1 MVQVER
7 LPQNGNEFAIVDFY
21 KDGDYSL
28 GIVVY
33 APNRGHHFYLSDDDF
48 LDGGHNNVEKYG
60 YAYAWA
66 LRCDC
71 AECNQIVFAEGSIT
85 DIEIHSD
92 ALFESLPSNVRE
104 RLGTPIADEVTECVE
119 DVSTEVADDS
129 ESFIAEGYTQ
139 DIMFSDEHGYHYHH
153 GRPMNRPIE
162 LYRGH
167 RIGIELEVE
176 FHTESQKDE
185 FAEKKSN
192 WFYLEHDGSLDG
204 CTGIEIITIP
214 LLPKD
219 AKNKDFWKPL
229 TSYLGGVA
237 SSWDT
242 STCGLHVHIGREI
255 LGRNEAER
263 SESLGKLL
271 YLYHHYVKDTR
282 LNINIYGRERGYSD
296 TDGKTHIGDAAKIFG
311 SKILKDRDCAEKVR
325 TEMINKSQRGGRY
338 FDINIQNNATI
349 EFRKGRGSIN
359 PKRIAMVVEYSERLA
374 LYAKSTPWGQISY
387 EDFIKYLRATTQNEE
402 IKNRIDSYA

>member
-1 MVQVER
+1 M
-7 LPQNGNEFAIVDFY
+7 LNP
-21 KDGDYSL
+21 
-28 GIVVY
+28 
-33 APNRGHHFYLSDDDF
+33 P
-48 LDGGHNNVEKYG
+48 
-60 YAYAWA
+60 
-66 LRCDC
+66 
-71 AECNQIVFAEGSIT
+71 IT
-85 DIEIHSD
+85 E
-92 ALFESLPSNVRE
+92 
-104 RLGTPIADEVTECVE
+104 
-119 DVSTEVADDS
+119 
-129 ESFIAEGYTQ
+129 
-139 DIMFSDEHGYHYHH
+139 
-153 GRPMNRPIE
+153 
-162 LYRGH
+162 YRGH
-167 RIGIELEVE
+167 RFGIELEVE
-176 FHTESQKDE
+176 FNTEDQKDE

-219 AKNKDFWKPL
+219 AKSEDFWKPL
-229 TSYLGGVA
+229 TSYLDGKA

-271 YLYHHYVKDTR
+271 YLYHHYIKDTR
-282 LNINIYGRERGYSD
+282 LNINIYGRERGYED
-296 TDGKTHIGDAAKIFG
+296 TDGKTPLGDAAKKFG
-311 SKILKDRDCAEKVR
+311 SKILKDKDCAEKVR
-325 TEMINKSQRGGRY
+325 TEMIDKSQHGGRY

-387 EDFIKYLRATTQNEE
+387 DDFVKYLRATTQNEE
-402 IKNRIDSYA
+402 IKHRIDRYA

>member
-7 LPQNGNEFAIVDFY
+7 LPQNGNEFAIVDLCY
-21 KDGDYSL
+21 AGDYSL

-33 APNRGHHFYLSDDDF
+33 APNRDHHFYLSNDDF
-48 LDGGHNNVEKYG
+48 LDGGHNGVEKYG

-66 LRCDC
+66 LSFDC
-71 AECNQIVFAEGSIT
+71 ADCNQIKFAEGGIT

-92 ALFESLPSNVRE
+92 ALFASLPSNVRA
-104 RLGTPIADEVTECVE
+104 RLNTPRADE
-119 DVSTEVADDS
+119 STENAEET

-139 DIMFSDEHGYHYHH
+139 NIMFSGEHGYHYHH
-153 GRPMNRPIE
+153 DRPMNTPIGGY
-162 LYRGH
+162 LGY

-176 FHTESQKDE
+176 FHSESQKDE
-185 FAEKKSN
+185 FAEMKSN
-192 WFYLEHDGSLDG
+192 WFYLEHDGSLDS

-219 AKNKDFWKPL
+219 VKSEDFWKPL
-229 TSYLGGVA
+229 TSYLGDIA

-282 LNINIYGRERGYSD
+282 FNINVYGRERGYGD
-296 TDGKTHIGDAAKIFG
+296 TDGKTSLGDAAKRFG
-311 SKILKDRDCAEKVR
+311 SKILKDKDCAEKVK
-325 TEMINKSQRGGRY
+325 TEMIDKSQRGGRY

-402 IKNRIDSYA
+402 IKQRIDSYA

>member
-1 MVQVER
+1 MRQVER
-7 LPQNGNEFAIVDFY
+7 LPQNNQEFAIVDLTKY
-21 KDGDYSL
+21 GDYSR
-28 GIVVY
+28 GIVVRSDVTDFY
-33 APNRGHHFYLSDDDF
+33 YYLSNDAF
-48 LDGGHNNVEKYG
+48 MNGGHNRIDKFGFE
-60 YAYAWA
+60 YAWVLA
-66 LRCDC
+66 S
-71 AECNQIVFAEGSIT
+71 ECESCGRIMFAEDGIDGV
-85 DIEIHSD
+85 DILSD
-92 ALFESLPSNVRE
+92 SSFSALPPNVRA
-104 RLGTPIADEVTECVE
+104 RLNTPRADE
-119 DVSTEVADDS
+119 STENAEET

-139 DIMFSDEHGYHYHH
+139 GITFSGEHGYHAHH
-153 GRPMNRPIE
+153 DRPMNTTIGS
-162 LYRGH
+162 YRGH

-176 FHTESQKDE
+176 FYTESYKDE
-185 FAEKKSN
+185 FAETKSN

-219 AKNKDFWKPL
+219 AKSVDFWKPL
-229 TSYLGGVA
+229 TSYLDGKA

-263 SESLGKLL
+263 SETLGKLL
-271 YLYHHYVKDTR
+271 YLYHHYIKDTR
-282 LNINIYGRERGYSD
+282 LNINIYGRERGYGD
-296 TDGKTHIGDAAKIFG
+296 TDGKTSLGDAAKQFG
-311 SKILKDRDCAEKVR
+311 SKVLKDKDCAEKVK
-325 TEMINKSQRGGRY
+325 TEMINKSQLGGRY

-387 EDFIKYLRATTQNEE
+387 EDFIKYLCATTQNEE

>member
-7 LPQNGNEFAIVDFY
+7 LPQNENEFAIVDLY
-21 KDGDYSL
+21 KNGDYSL

-33 APNRGHHFYLSDDDF
+33 APNKRHHFYLSNDDF
-48 LDGGHNNVEKYG
+48 LNGGHNSVEKYG

-66 LRCDC
+66 LRLDC
-71 AECNQIVFAEGSIT
+71 AECDQIVFAEGSIT
-85 DIEIHSD
+85 DVDVYNHD
-92 ALFESLPSNVRE
+92 RFMSLPYNVRA
-104 RLGTPIADEVTECVE
+104 RLGVAEFIDTI
-119 DVSTEVADDS
+119 STEDAEEP

-139 DIMFSDEHGYHYHH
+139 NIMFSDAHSYHYHH
-153 GRPMNRPIE
+153 GRLMNTPIE
-162 LYRGH
+162 SYRGH

-176 FHTESQKDE
+176 FHDESEKNE

-192 WFYLEHDGSLDG
+192 WFYLEYDGSLDG
-204 CTGIEIITIP
+204 STGIEIITIP

-219 AKNKDFWKPL
+219 AKSEDFWKPL
-229 TSYLGGVA
+229 TSYLGSRA

-271 YLYHHYVKDTR
+271 YLYHHFVKDTR
-282 LNINIYGRERGYSD
+282 FNINVYGRERGYGD
-296 TDGKTHIGDAAKIFG
+296 TDGKTPLGDAAKTFG
-311 SKILKDRDCAEKVR
+311 SKILKDKDCAEKVK
-325 TEMINKSQRGGRY
+325 TEMLNKSQRGGRY

-349 EFRKGRGSIN
+349 EFRKGRGSTN
-359 PKRIAMVVEYSERLA
+359 PKCIAMVVEYSERLA

-387 EDFIKYLRATTQNEE
+387 DDFIKYLRATTQNEE
-402 IKNRIDSYA
+402 IKQRIDRYA